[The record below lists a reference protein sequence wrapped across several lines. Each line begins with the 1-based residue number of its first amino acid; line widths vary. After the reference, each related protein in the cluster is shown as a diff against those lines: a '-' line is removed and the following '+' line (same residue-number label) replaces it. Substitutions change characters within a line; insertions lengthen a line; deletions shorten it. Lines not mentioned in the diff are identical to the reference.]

1 MYQIQV
7 QIMIELFSTIQFKTQ
22 QIGQTSKNLKD
33 KEKMHAKIILAS
45 STQQEDPIK
54 P

>member
-1 MYQIQV
+1 
-7 QIMIELFSTIQFKTQ
+7 MIELFSTIQFKTQ

>member
-7 QIMIELFSTIQFKTQ
+7 QIMIELFSTIQIKTQ

-33 KEKMHAKIILAS
+33 KEKMYVEIILAS